1 MLRVGAAA
9 GHLPRRHDGARARLR
24 GRTGLRIDTFRPA
37 GQRTLDQAEGVTGLD
52 RQATAEALQR
62 LADEATAREPSLG
75 TVLARLAAAVREG
88 RTTEAA
94 AYTGAVDPRALAE
107 LLAGKHSRLWA
118 VLEVIR
124 NVLVFAPIAVT
135 WFGLSIAATAYAE
148 LLTARPDL
156 VSRPFLLLW
165 QEGFDGRLFLN
176 FSTLAIIDASLI
188 GVLIVLSLA
197 LHIRSEVRDAQVR
210 TKALLKESEIRA
222 LLGHVSSLGALD
234 FGTGD
239 AESILADMAAEERRI
254 YERAVEREGQ
264 LFDLEG
270 VVERLREAARRPERA
285 ADPVARRARG
295 TAR

>member
-1 MLRVGAAA
+1 VN
-9 GHLPRRHDGARARLR
+9 
-24 GRTGLRIDTFRPA
+24 
-37 GQRTLDQAEGVTGLD
+37 GLD
-52 RQATAEALQR
+52 RQGTAEALQR

-75 TVLARLAAAVREG
+75 TVIARLADAVREG

-94 AYTGAVDPRALAE
+94 AYTGAVDPRGLAE

-118 VLEVIR
+118 ILEVIR

-148 LLTARPDL
+148 LLSARPDL

-165 QEGFDGRLFLN
+165 QEGFDGRLALN
-176 FSTLAIIDASLI
+176 FSTLAITDASLI

-197 LHIRSEVRDAQVR
+197 LHVRSEIQDAQVR
-210 TKALLKESEIRA
+210 TKALLKEAEIRA
-222 LLGHVSSLGALD
+222 LLGNVSSLGALD

-270 VVERLREAARRPERA
+270 VVERLRDAAMRLERA
-285 ADPVARRARG
+285 ADSIARR
-295 TAR
+295 

>member
-1 MLRVGAAA
+1 
-9 GHLPRRHDGARARLR
+9 
-24 GRTGLRIDTFRPA
+24 
-37 GQRTLDQAEGVTGLD
+37 LD
-52 RQATAEALQR
+52 RQETALALQR

-75 TVLARLAAAVREG
+75 TLLSRLAEAVREG

-94 AYTGAVDPRALAE
+94 AYTGAVDPRGLAE

-135 WFGLSIAATAYAE
+135 WFGLSIAATAYAQ
-148 LLTARPDL
+148 LLGARPDL
-156 VSRPFLLLW
+156 ISRPFLLLW
-165 QEGFDGRLFLN
+165 QEGFNGTVVLN
-176 FSTLAIIDASLI
+176 FSALAITDASLI

-222 LLGHVSSLGALD
+222 LLGHVGSLGALD

-270 VVERLREAARRPERA
+270 VVERLRDAAVRLERA
-285 ADPVARRARG
+285 AESLASR
-295 TAR
+295 

>member
-1 MLRVGAAA
+1 
-9 GHLPRRHDGARARLR
+9 
-24 GRTGLRIDTFRPA
+24 
-37 GQRTLDQAEGVTGLD
+37 LD

-75 TVLARLAAAVREG
+75 TVLSRLADAVREG

-94 AYTGAVDPRALAE
+94 AYTGAVDPRGLAE

-270 VVERLREAARRPERA
+270 VVERLRDAAMRLERA
-285 ADPVARRARG
+285 ADSIARR
-295 TAR
+295 

>member
-1 MLRVGAAA
+1 VN
-9 GHLPRRHDGARARLR
+9 
-24 GRTGLRIDTFRPA
+24 
-37 GQRTLDQAEGVTGLD
+37 
-52 RQATAEALQR
+52 
-62 LADEATAREPSLG
+62 
-75 TVLARLAAAVREG
+75 
-88 RTTEAA
+88 
-94 AYTGAVDPRALAE
+94 TGAVDPRGLAE

-135 WFGLSIAATAYAE
+135 WFGLSIAATAYAQ
-148 LLTARPDL
+148 LLSARPDL
-156 VSRPFLLLW
+156 ISRPFLLLW
-165 QEGFDGRLFLN
+165 QEGFNGTIFLN
-176 FSTLAIIDASLI
+176 FSTLAITDASLI
-188 GVLIVLSLA
+188 GVLIVLSLS

-234 FGTGD
+234 FGTAD

-270 VVERLREAARRPERA
+270 VVERLRDAAVRLERA
-285 ADPVARRARG
+285 AESLARR
-295 TAR
+295 

>member
-1 MLRVGAAA
+1 M
-9 GHLPRRHDGARARLR
+9 
-24 GRTGLRIDTFRPA
+24 
-37 GQRTLDQAEGVTGLD
+37 D
-52 RQATAEALQR
+52 RQGTAEALQR

-75 TVLARLAAAVREG
+75 TVLARLADAVREG

-94 AYTGAVDPRALAE
+94 AYTGAVDPRGLAE
-107 LLAGKHSRLWA
+107 LLASKHSRLWA
-118 VLEVIR
+118 ILEVIR

-165 QEGFDGRLFLN
+165 QEGFDGRLLLN
-176 FSTLAIIDASLI
+176 FSTLAITDASLI

-270 VVERLREAARRPERA
+270 VVERLRDAAMRLERA
-285 ADPVARRARG
+285 ADSIARR
-295 TAR
+295 

>member
-1 MLRVGAAA
+1 M
-9 GHLPRRHDGARARLR
+9 
-24 GRTGLRIDTFRPA
+24 
-37 GQRTLDQAEGVTGLD
+37 D
-52 RQATAEALQR
+52 RQGTAEALQR

-75 TVLARLAAAVREG
+75 TVISRLAEAVREG
-88 RTTEAA
+88 RPTEAA
-94 AYTGAVDPRALAE
+94 AYTGAVDPRGLAE
-107 LLAGKHSRLWA
+107 LLASKHSRLWA
-118 VLEVIR
+118 ILEVIR

-165 QEGFDGRLFLN
+165 QEGFDGRLALN
-176 FSTLAIIDASLI
+176 FSTLAITDASLI

-197 LHIRSEVRDAQVR
+197 LHVRSEIQDAQVR
-210 TKALLKESEIRA
+210 TKALLKEAEIRA
-222 LLGHVSSLGALD
+222 LLGNVSSLGALD

-270 VVERLREAARRPERA
+270 AIERLRDAAIRLERA
-285 ADPVARRARG
+285 AESIARR
-295 TAR
+295 

>member
-1 MLRVGAAA
+1 M
-9 GHLPRRHDGARARLR
+9 
-24 GRTGLRIDTFRPA
+24 
-37 GQRTLDQAEGVTGLD
+37 D

-75 TVLARLAAAVREG
+75 TVLARLADAVREG

-165 QEGFDGRLFLN
+165 QEGFDGRLLLN

-270 VVERLREAARRPERA
+270 VVERLRDAAMRLERA
-285 ADPVARRARG
+285 ADSIARR
-295 TAR
+295 

>member
-1 MLRVGAAA
+1 M
-9 GHLPRRHDGARARLR
+9 
-24 GRTGLRIDTFRPA
+24 
-37 GQRTLDQAEGVTGLD
+37 D
-52 RQATAEALQR
+52 RQETAGALQR

-75 TVLARLAAAVREG
+75 TLLARLAEAVREG

-94 AYTGAVDPRALAE
+94 AYTGAVDPRGLAE

-135 WFGLSIAATAYAE
+135 WFGLSIAATAYAQ
-148 LLTARPDL
+148 LLSARPDL
-156 VSRPFLLLW
+156 ISRPFLLLW
-165 QEGFDGRLFLN
+165 QEGFNGTIFLN
-176 FSTLAIIDASLI
+176 FSTLAITDASLI
-188 GVLIVLSLA
+188 GVLIVLSLS

-234 FGTGD
+234 FGTAD

-270 VVERLREAARRPERA
+270 VVERLRDAAVRLERA
-285 ADPVARRARG
+285 AESLARR
-295 TAR
+295 

>member
-1 MLRVGAAA
+1 
-9 GHLPRRHDGARARLR
+9 
-24 GRTGLRIDTFRPA
+24 
-37 GQRTLDQAEGVTGLD
+37 LD

-75 TVLARLAAAVREG
+75 TVLARLADAVREG

-94 AYTGAVDPRALAE
+94 AYTGAVDPRGLAE

-135 WFGLSIAATAYAE
+135 WFGLSIAASAYAE

-165 QEGFDGRLFLN
+165 QEGFDGRLALN
-176 FSTLAIIDASLI
+176 FSTLAITDASLI

-197 LHIRSEVRDAQVR
+197 LHVRSEIRDAQVR

-222 LLGHVSSLGALD
+222 LLGSVSSLGALD

-254 YERAVEREGQ
+254 YERAAEREGQ

-270 VVERLREAARRPERA
+270 VVERLRDAAMRLERA
-285 ADPVARRARG
+285 ADSIARR
-295 TAR
+295 

>member
-1 MLRVGAAA
+1 M
-9 GHLPRRHDGARARLR
+9 
-24 GRTGLRIDTFRPA
+24 
-37 GQRTLDQAEGVTGLD
+37 D
-52 RQATAEALQR
+52 RQGTAEALQR

-75 TVLARLAAAVREG
+75 TVLARLADAVREG

-94 AYTGAVDPRALAE
+94 AYTGAVDPRGLAE
-107 LLAGKHSRLWA
+107 LLASKHSRLWA

-165 QEGFDGRLFLN
+165 QEGFDGRLLLN
-176 FSTLAIIDASLI
+176 FSTLAITDASLI

-197 LHIRSEVRDAQVR
+197 LHVRSEIRDAQVR

-270 VVERLREAARRPERA
+270 VVERLRDAAIRLERA
-285 ADPVARRARG
+285 AESIARR
-295 TAR
+295 

>member
-1 MLRVGAAA
+1 
-9 GHLPRRHDGARARLR
+9 
-24 GRTGLRIDTFRPA
+24 
-37 GQRTLDQAEGVTGLD
+37 LD

-75 TVLARLAAAVREG
+75 TVLSRLADAVREG

-94 AYTGAVDPRALAE
+94 AYTGAVDPRGLAE
-107 LLAGKHSRLWA
+107 LLASKHSRLWA

-148 LLTARPDL
+148 LLSARPDL

-165 QEGFDGRLFLN
+165 QEGFDGRLPLN
-176 FSTLAIIDASLI
+176 FSTLAITDASLI

-222 LLGHVSSLGALD
+222 LLGNVSSLGALD

-270 VVERLREAARRPERA
+270 VVERLRDAAMRLERA
-285 ADPVARRARG
+285 ADSIARR
-295 TAR
+295 

>member
-1 MLRVGAAA
+1 M
-9 GHLPRRHDGARARLR
+9 
-24 GRTGLRIDTFRPA
+24 
-37 GQRTLDQAEGVTGLD
+37 D
-52 RQATAEALQR
+52 RQATAKALQR

-75 TVLARLAAAVREG
+75 TVLARLADAVREG

-94 AYTGAVDPRALAE
+94 AYTGAVDPRGLAE

-118 VLEVIR
+118 ILEVIR

-135 WFGLSIAATAYAE
+135 WFGLSIAASSYAQ
-148 LLTARPDL
+148 LLGERPEL

-165 QEGFDGRLFLN
+165 QEGFAGRLALN
-176 FSTLAIIDASLI
+176 FSTLAITDASLI

-210 TKALLKESEIRA
+210 TQALLKESEIRA

-239 AESILADMAAEERRI
+239 AETILADMAAEERRI

-270 VVERLREAARRPERA
+270 AIDRLRDAAIRLERA
-285 ADPVARRARG
+285 AESLARR
-295 TAR
+295 

>member
-1 MLRVGAAA
+1 
-9 GHLPRRHDGARARLR
+9 
-24 GRTGLRIDTFRPA
+24 
-37 GQRTLDQAEGVTGLD
+37 LD
-52 RQATAEALQR
+52 RQGTAEALQR

-75 TVLARLAAAVREG
+75 TVLARLADAVREG
-88 RTTEAA
+88 RATEAA
-94 AYTGAVDPRALAE
+94 AYTGAVDPRGLAE

-148 LLTARPDL
+148 LLSARPDL

-165 QEGFDGRLFLN
+165 QEGFEGRLPLN
-176 FSTLAIIDASLI
+176 FSTLAITDASLI

-197 LHIRSEVRDAQVR
+197 LHVRSEIRDAQVR
-210 TKALLKESEIRA
+210 TRALLRESEIRA

-270 VVERLREAARRPERA
+270 AIERLRDAAIRLERA
-285 ADPVARRARG
+285 AESIARR
-295 TAR
+295 

>member
-1 MLRVGAAA
+1 
-9 GHLPRRHDGARARLR
+9 
-24 GRTGLRIDTFRPA
+24 
-37 GQRTLDQAEGVTGLD
+37 LD
-52 RQATAEALQR
+52 RQGTAEALQR

-75 TVLARLAAAVREG
+75 TVLARLADAVREG

-94 AYTGAVDPRALAE
+94 AYTGAVDPRGLAE
-107 LLAGKHSRLWA
+107 LLASKHSRLWA
-118 VLEVIR
+118 ILEVIR

-165 QEGFDGRLFLN
+165 QEGFDGRLLLN
-176 FSTLAIIDASLI
+176 FSTLAITDASLI

-270 VVERLREAARRPERA
+270 VVDRLRDAAIRLERA
-285 ADPVARRARG
+285 ADSIARR
-295 TAR
+295 

>member
-1 MLRVGAAA
+1 M
-9 GHLPRRHDGARARLR
+9 
-24 GRTGLRIDTFRPA
+24 
-37 GQRTLDQAEGVTGLD
+37 D

-75 TVLARLAAAVREG
+75 TVLTRLAEAVREG

-94 AYTGAVDPRALAE
+94 AYTGAVDPRGLAE
-107 LLAGKHSRLWA
+107 LLASKHSRLWA

-135 WFGLSIAATAYAE
+135 WFGLSVAATAYAE
-148 LLTARPDL
+148 LLSARPDL

-165 QEGFDGRLFLN
+165 QEGFEGRLPLN
-176 FSTLAIIDASLI
+176 FSSLAITDASLI

-197 LHIRSEVRDAQVR
+197 LHIRSEIRDAQVR
-210 TKALLKESEIRA
+210 TKALLKEAEIRA
-222 LLGHVSSLGALD
+222 LLGNVSSLGALD

-270 VVERLREAARRPERA
+270 VVERLRDAAMRLERA
-285 ADPVARRARG
+285 ADSIARR
-295 TAR
+295 

>member
-1 MLRVGAAA
+1 
-9 GHLPRRHDGARARLR
+9 
-24 GRTGLRIDTFRPA
+24 
-37 GQRTLDQAEGVTGLD
+37 LD

-75 TVLARLAAAVREG
+75 TVLARLADAVREG

-94 AYTGAVDPRALAE
+94 AYTGAVDPRGLAE

-118 VLEVIR
+118 ILEVVR

-135 WFGLSIAATAYAE
+135 WFGLSIAATAYAQ
-148 LLTARPDL
+148 LLGARPDL
-156 VSRPFLLLW
+156 ISRPFLLLW
-165 QEGFDGRLFLN
+165 QEGFDGRLLLN
-176 FSTLAIIDASLI
+176 FSTLAITDASLI

-197 LHIRSEVRDAQVR
+197 LHVRSELRDAQLR

-270 VVERLREAARRPERA
+270 VVDRLRDAAIRLERA
-285 ADPVARRARG
+285 ADSLARR
-295 TAR
+295 

>member
-1 MLRVGAAA
+1 
-9 GHLPRRHDGARARLR
+9 
-24 GRTGLRIDTFRPA
+24 
-37 GQRTLDQAEGVTGLD
+37 LD
-52 RQATAEALQR
+52 RQGTAEALQR

-75 TVLARLAAAVREG
+75 TVISRLADAVREG

-94 AYTGAVDPRALAE
+94 AYTGAVDPRGLAE
-107 LLAGKHSRLWA
+107 LLASKHSRLWA
-118 VLEVIR
+118 ILEVIR

-165 QEGFDGRLFLN
+165 QEGFDGRLALN
-176 FSTLAIIDASLI
+176 FSTLAITDASLI

-197 LHIRSEVRDAQVR
+197 LHVRSEIQDAQVR
-210 TKALLKESEIRA
+210 TKALLKEAEIRA
-222 LLGHVSSLGALD
+222 LLGNVSSLGALD

-270 VVERLREAARRPERA
+270 AIERLRDAAVRLERA
-285 ADPVARRARG
+285 AESIARR
-295 TAR
+295 

>member
-1 MLRVGAAA
+1 
-9 GHLPRRHDGARARLR
+9 
-24 GRTGLRIDTFRPA
+24 
-37 GQRTLDQAEGVTGLD
+37 LD

-62 LADEATAREPSLG
+62 LADEATTREPSLG
-75 TVLARLAAAVREG
+75 TVLTRLSEAVREG

-94 AYTGAVDPRALAE
+94 AYTGAVDPRGLAE

-118 VLEVIR
+118 VLEVVR

-135 WFGLSIAATAYAE
+135 WFGLSIAATAYAQ
-148 LLTARPDL
+148 LLGARPDL
-156 VSRPFLLLW
+156 ISRPFLLLW
-165 QEGFDGRLFLN
+165 QEGFDGRVLLN
-176 FSTLAIIDASLI
+176 FSTLAITDASLI
-188 GVLIVLSLA
+188 GVLILLSLA
-197 LHIRSEVRDAQVR
+197 LHVRSELRDAQLR
-210 TKALLKESEIRA
+210 TKALIKESEIRA

-270 VVERLREAARRPERA
+270 VVDKLRDAAVRLERA
-285 ADPVARRARG
+285 ADSLARR
-295 TAR
+295 

>member
-1 MLRVGAAA
+1 M
-9 GHLPRRHDGARARLR
+9 
-24 GRTGLRIDTFRPA
+24 
-37 GQRTLDQAEGVTGLD
+37 D

-75 TVLARLAAAVREG
+75 TVLARLADAVRQA

-94 AYTGAVDPRALAE
+94 AYIGAVDPRGLAE

-118 VLEVIR
+118 ILEVIR

-135 WFGLSIAATAYAE
+135 WFGLSIAASAYAQ
-148 LLTARPDL
+148 LLGERPDL
-156 VSRPFLLLW
+156 ISRPFLLLW
-165 QEGFDGRLFLN
+165 QEGFDARLLLN
-176 FSTLAIIDASLI
+176 FSTLAITDASLI

-210 TKALLKESEIRA
+210 TQALLKESEIRA

-270 VVERLREAARRPERA
+270 AIERLRDAAIRLERA
-285 ADPVARRARG
+285 AESLARR
-295 TAR
+295 

>member
-1 MLRVGAAA
+1 M
-9 GHLPRRHDGARARLR
+9 
-24 GRTGLRIDTFRPA
+24 
-37 GQRTLDQAEGVTGLD
+37 D
-52 RQATAEALQR
+52 RQGTAEALQR

-75 TVLARLAAAVREG
+75 TVLARLADAVREG

-94 AYTGAVDPRALAE
+94 AYTGAVEPRGLAE
-107 LLAGKHSRLWA
+107 LLAGTHSRLWA

-135 WFGLSIAATAYAE
+135 WFGLSIAASTYAQ
-148 LLTARPDL
+148 LLGARPDL
-156 VSRPFLLLW
+156 ITRPFLLLW
-165 QEGFDGRLFLN
+165 QEGFDGRLLLN
-176 FSTLAIIDASLI
+176 FSTLAITDASLI

-197 LHIRSEVRDAQVR
+197 LHIRSEIRDAQVR
-210 TKALLKESEIRA
+210 TRALLKESEIRA

-270 VVERLREAARRPERA
+270 VVEKLRDAAERLERA
-285 ADPVARRARG
+285 ADSLARR
-295 TAR
+295 

>member
-1 MLRVGAAA
+1 M
-9 GHLPRRHDGARARLR
+9 
-24 GRTGLRIDTFRPA
+24 
-37 GQRTLDQAEGVTGLD
+37 D
-52 RQATAEALQR
+52 RQGTAEALQR

-75 TVLARLAAAVREG
+75 TVLSRLADAVREG

-94 AYTGAVDPRALAE
+94 AFTGAVDPRGLAE

-118 VLEVIR
+118 ILEVIR

-135 WFGLSIAATAYAE
+135 WFGLSIAATAYAQ
-148 LLTARPDL
+148 LLGERPDL
-156 VSRPFLLLW
+156 VARPFLLLW
-165 QEGFDGRLFLN
+165 QEGFEGRLALN
-176 FSTLAIIDASLI
+176 FSTLAITDASLI

-197 LHIRSEVRDAQVR
+197 LHIRSEVRDTQVR
-210 TKALLKESEIRA
+210 TQALLKESEIRA

-239 AESILADMAAEERRI
+239 AETILADMAAEERRI

-270 VVERLREAARRPERA
+270 AIERLRDAAIRLERA
-285 ADPVARRARG
+285 AESLARR
-295 TAR
+295 

>member
-1 MLRVGAAA
+1 M
-9 GHLPRRHDGARARLR
+9 
-24 GRTGLRIDTFRPA
+24 
-37 GQRTLDQAEGVTGLD
+37 D

-75 TVLARLAAAVREG
+75 TVLARLADAVREG

-94 AYTGAVDPRALAE
+94 AYTGAVDPRGLAE
-107 LLAGKHSRLWA
+107 LLASKHSRLWA
-118 VLEVIR
+118 ILEVIR

-165 QEGFDGRLFLN
+165 QEGFDGRLGLN
-176 FSTLAIIDASLI
+176 FSTLAITDASLI

-197 LHIRSEVRDAQVR
+197 LHVRSEIRDAQVR

-222 LLGHVSSLGALD
+222 LLGNVSSLGALD

-270 VVERLREAARRPERA
+270 VVERLRDAAIRLERA
-285 ADPVARRARG
+285 ADSIARR
-295 TAR
+295 

>member
-1 MLRVGAAA
+1 M
-9 GHLPRRHDGARARLR
+9 
-24 GRTGLRIDTFRPA
+24 
-37 GQRTLDQAEGVTGLD
+37 D
-52 RQATAEALQR
+52 RQATAQALQR

-75 TVLARLAAAVREG
+75 TVLARLADAVREG

-94 AYTGAVDPRALAE
+94 AYTGAVDPRGLAE

-118 VLEVIR
+118 ILEVIR

-135 WFGLSIAATAYAE
+135 WFGLSIAASAYAQ
-148 LLTARPDL
+148 LLGERPEL

-165 QEGFDGRLFLN
+165 QEGFAGRLALN
-176 FSTLAIIDASLI
+176 FSTLAITDASLI

-210 TKALLKESEIRA
+210 TQALLKESEIRA

-239 AESILADMAAEERRI
+239 AETILADMAAEERRI

-270 VVERLREAARRPERA
+270 AIDRLRDAAIRLERA
-285 ADPVARRARG
+285 AESLARR
-295 TAR
+295 

>member
-1 MLRVGAAA
+1 M
-9 GHLPRRHDGARARLR
+9 
-24 GRTGLRIDTFRPA
+24 
-37 GQRTLDQAEGVTGLD
+37 D
-52 RQATAEALQR
+52 RQGTAEALQR

-75 TVLARLAAAVREG
+75 TVISRLADAVREG

-94 AYTGAVDPRALAE
+94 AYTGAVDPRGLAE
-107 LLAGKHSRLWA
+107 LLASKHSRLWA
-118 VLEVIR
+118 ILEVIR

-165 QEGFDGRLFLN
+165 QEGFDGRLALN
-176 FSTLAIIDASLI
+176 FSTLAITDASLI

-197 LHIRSEVRDAQVR
+197 LHVRSEIQDAQVR
-210 TKALLKESEIRA
+210 TKALLKEAEIRA
-222 LLGHVSSLGALD
+222 LLGNVSSLGALD
-234 FGTGD
+234 FGSGD

-270 VVERLREAARRPERA
+270 AIERLRDAAIRLERA
-285 ADPVARRARG
+285 AESIARR
-295 TAR
+295 

>member
-1 MLRVGAAA
+1 M
-9 GHLPRRHDGARARLR
+9 
-24 GRTGLRIDTFRPA
+24 
-37 GQRTLDQAEGVTGLD
+37 D
-52 RQATAEALQR
+52 RQGTAEALQR

-75 TVLARLAAAVREG
+75 TVIARLADAVREG

-94 AYTGAVDPRALAE
+94 AYTGAVDPRGLAE
-107 LLAGKHSRLWA
+107 LLAGTHSRLWA
-118 VLEVIR
+118 ILEVIR

-165 QEGFDGRLFLN
+165 QEGFDGRLALN
-176 FSTLAIIDASLI
+176 FSTLAITDASLI

-197 LHIRSEVRDAQVR
+197 LHVRSEIRDAQVR

-222 LLGHVSSLGALD
+222 LLGNVSSLGALD

-270 VVERLREAARRPERA
+270 AIERLRDAAARLERA
-285 ADPVARRARG
+285 AESIARR
-295 TAR
+295 

>member
-1 MLRVGAAA
+1 
-9 GHLPRRHDGARARLR
+9 
-24 GRTGLRIDTFRPA
+24 
-37 GQRTLDQAEGVTGLD
+37 LD
-52 RQATAEALQR
+52 RQGTAEALQR

-94 AYTGAVDPRALAE
+94 AYTGAVDPRGLAE
-107 LLAGKHSRLWA
+107 LLASKHSRLWA
-118 VLEVIR
+118 ILEVIR

-165 QEGFDGRLFLN
+165 QEGFDGRLALN
-176 FSTLAIIDASLI
+176 FSTLAITDASLI

-254 YERAVEREGQ
+254 YERAVVREGE
-264 LFDLEG
+264 LFDLE
-270 VVERLREAARRPERA
+270 VVVDRLRDAAMRLERA
-285 ADPVARRARG
+285 ADSIARR
-295 TAR
+295 

>member
-1 MLRVGAAA
+1 M
-9 GHLPRRHDGARARLR
+9 
-24 GRTGLRIDTFRPA
+24 
-37 GQRTLDQAEGVTGLD
+37 D

-75 TVLARLAAAVREG
+75 TVLSRLADAVREG

-94 AYTGAVDPRALAE
+94 AYTGAVDPRGLAE
-107 LLAGKHSRLWA
+107 LLASKHSRLWA
-118 VLEVIR
+118 ILEVIR

-165 QEGFDGRLFLN
+165 QEGFDGRLALN
-176 FSTLAIIDASLI
+176 FSTLAITDASLI

-197 LHIRSEVRDAQVR
+197 LHVRSEIRDAQVR

-234 FGTGD
+234 FGSGD

-270 VVERLREAARRPERA
+270 VVDRLRDAAIRLERA
-285 ADPVARRARG
+285 ADSIARR
-295 TAR
+295 

>member
-1 MLRVGAAA
+1 
-9 GHLPRRHDGARARLR
+9 
-24 GRTGLRIDTFRPA
+24 
-37 GQRTLDQAEGVTGLD
+37 LD

-75 TVLARLAAAVREG
+75 TVLARLAEAVREG
-88 RTTEAA
+88 RATEAA
-94 AYTGAVDPRALAE
+94 AYTSAVDPHGLAE

-148 LLTARPDL
+148 LLSARPDL

-165 QEGFDGRLFLN
+165 QEGFDGRLPLN
-176 FSTLAIIDASLI
+176 FSTLAITDASLI

-222 LLGHVSSLGALD
+222 LLGNVSSLGALD

-270 VVERLREAARRPERA
+270 VVERLRDAAIRLERA
-285 ADPVARRARG
+285 ADSIARR
-295 TAR
+295 

>member
-1 MLRVGAAA
+1 VN
-9 GHLPRRHDGARARLR
+9 
-24 GRTGLRIDTFRPA
+24 
-37 GQRTLDQAEGVTGLD
+37 GLD
-52 RQATAEALQR
+52 RQGTAEALQR

-75 TVLARLAAAVREG
+75 TVIARLADAVREG

-94 AYTGAVDPRALAE
+94 AYTGAVDPRGLAE

-118 VLEVIR
+118 ILEVIR

-165 QEGFDGRLFLN
+165 QEGFDGRLALN
-176 FSTLAIIDASLI
+176 FSTLAITDASLI

-197 LHIRSEVRDAQVR
+197 LHVRSEIQDAQVR
-210 TKALLKESEIRA
+210 TKALLKEAEIRA
-222 LLGHVSSLGALD
+222 LLGNVSSLGALD

-270 VVERLREAARRPERA
+270 VVERLRDAAMRLERA
-285 ADPVARRARG
+285 ADSIARR
-295 TAR
+295 

>member
-1 MLRVGAAA
+1 M
-9 GHLPRRHDGARARLR
+9 
-24 GRTGLRIDTFRPA
+24 
-37 GQRTLDQAEGVTGLD
+37 D
-52 RQATAEALQR
+52 RQGAAEALQR

-75 TVLARLAAAVREG
+75 TVLARLADAVREG

-94 AYTGAVDPRALAE
+94 AYTGAVDPRGLAE
-107 LLAGKHSRLWA
+107 LLASKHSRLWA

-165 QEGFDGRLFLN
+165 QEGFEGRVLLN
-176 FSTLAIIDASLI
+176 FSTLAITDASLI

-197 LHIRSEVRDAQVR
+197 LHVRSEIRDAQVR
-210 TKALLKESEIRA
+210 TRALMKESEIRA
-222 LLGHVSSLGALD
+222 LLGNVSSLGALD

-270 VVERLREAARRPERA
+270 AIERLRDAAIRLERA
-285 ADPVARRARG
+285 AESIARR
-295 TAR
+295 

>member
-1 MLRVGAAA
+1 M
-9 GHLPRRHDGARARLR
+9 
-24 GRTGLRIDTFRPA
+24 
-37 GQRTLDQAEGVTGLD
+37 D
-52 RQATAEALQR
+52 RQGTAEALQR

-75 TVLARLAAAVREG
+75 TVLARLADAVREG

-94 AYTGAVDPRALAE
+94 AYTGAVDPRGLAE
-107 LLAGKHSRLWA
+107 LLASKHSRLWA

-165 QEGFDGRLFLN
+165 QEGFDGRLGLN
-176 FSTLAIIDASLI
+176 FSTLAITDASLI

-197 LHIRSEVRDAQVR
+197 LHVRSEIRDAQVR

-270 VVERLREAARRPERA
+270 VVERLRDAAMRLERA
-285 ADPVARRARG
+285 ADSIARR
-295 TAR
+295 

>member
-1 MLRVGAAA
+1 
-9 GHLPRRHDGARARLR
+9 
-24 GRTGLRIDTFRPA
+24 
-37 GQRTLDQAEGVTGLD
+37 LD
-52 RQATAEALQR
+52 RQATAQALQR

-75 TVLARLAAAVREG
+75 TVLARLADAVREG

-94 AYTGAVDPRALAE
+94 AYTGAVDPRGLAE

-118 VLEVIR
+118 ILEVIR

-135 WFGLSIAATAYAE
+135 WFGLSIAASAYAQ
-148 LLTARPDL
+148 LLGERPEL

-165 QEGFDGRLFLN
+165 QEGFAGRLALN
-176 FSTLAIIDASLI
+176 FSTLAITDASLI

-210 TKALLKESEIRA
+210 TQALLKESEIRA

-239 AESILADMAAEERRI
+239 AETILADMAAEERRI
-254 YERAVEREGQ
+254 YERAIEREGQ

-270 VVERLREAARRPERA
+270 AIDRLRDAAIRLERA
-285 ADPVARRARG
+285 AESLARR
-295 TAR
+295 

>member
-1 MLRVGAAA
+1 M
-9 GHLPRRHDGARARLR
+9 
-24 GRTGLRIDTFRPA
+24 
-37 GQRTLDQAEGVTGLD
+37 D
-52 RQATAEALQR
+52 RQGTAEALQR

-75 TVLARLAAAVREG
+75 TVLARLADAVREG

-94 AYTGAVDPRALAE
+94 AYTGAVDPRGLAE
-107 LLAGKHSRLWA
+107 LLASKHSRLWA

-165 QEGFDGRLFLN
+165 QEGFDGRLALN
-176 FSTLAIIDASLI
+176 FSTLAITDASLI

-197 LHIRSEVRDAQVR
+197 LHVRSEIRDAQIR

-222 LLGHVSSLGALD
+222 LLGNVSSLGALD

-270 VVERLREAARRPERA
+270 VVERLRDAAMRLERA
-285 ADPVARRARG
+285 ADSIARR
-295 TAR
+295 

>member
-1 MLRVGAAA
+1 M
-9 GHLPRRHDGARARLR
+9 
-24 GRTGLRIDTFRPA
+24 
-37 GQRTLDQAEGVTGLD
+37 D
-52 RQATAEALQR
+52 RQGTAEALQR

-75 TVLARLAAAVREG
+75 TVLARLADAVREG

-94 AYTGAVDPRALAE
+94 AYTGAVDPRGLAE

-124 NVLVFAPIAVT
+124 NVLVFAPK
-135 WFGLSIAATAYAE
+135 
-148 LLTARPDL
+148 
-156 VSRPFLLLW
+156 
-165 QEGFDGRLFLN
+165 GFDGRVVLN
-176 FSTLAIIDASLI
+176 FSSLAITDASLI
-188 GVLIVLSLA
+188 GVLILLSLS
-197 LHIRSEVRDAQVR
+197 LHIRSEIRDAQVR
-210 TKALLKESEIRA
+210 TRALLKESEIRA

-270 VVERLREAARRPERA
+270 VVEKLRDAAVRLERA
-285 ADPVARRARG
+285 ADSLARR
-295 TAR
+295 

>member
-1 MLRVGAAA
+1 M
-9 GHLPRRHDGARARLR
+9 
-24 GRTGLRIDTFRPA
+24 
-37 GQRTLDQAEGVTGLD
+37 D

-75 TVLARLAAAVREG
+75 TVLARLADAVREG

-94 AYTGAVDPRALAE
+94 AYTGAVDPRGLAE
-107 LLAGKHSRLWA
+107 LLASKHSRLWA

-135 WFGLSIAATAYAE
+135 WFGLSVAATAYAE
-148 LLTARPDL
+148 LLSARPDL

-165 QEGFDGRLFLN
+165 QEGFDGRLPLN

-188 GVLIVLSLA
+188 GILIVLSLA
-197 LHIRSEVRDAQVR
+197 LHIRSELRDAQVR
-210 TKALLKESEIRA
+210 TKALLKEAEIRA
-222 LLGHVSSLGALD
+222 LLGNVSSLGALD
-234 FGTGD
+234 FGTAD

-270 VVERLREAARRPERA
+270 VVERLREAAMRLERA
-285 ADPVARRARG
+285 ADSIARR
-295 TAR
+295 

>member
-1 MLRVGAAA
+1 M
-9 GHLPRRHDGARARLR
+9 
-24 GRTGLRIDTFRPA
+24 
-37 GQRTLDQAEGVTGLD
+37 D
-52 RQATAEALQR
+52 RQGTAEALQR

-75 TVLARLAAAVREG
+75 TVLARLADAVREG

-94 AYTGAVDPRALAE
+94 AYTGAVDPRGLAE
-107 LLAGKHSRLWA
+107 LLASKHSRLWA

-165 QEGFDGRLFLN
+165 QEGFDGRLALN
-176 FSTLAIIDASLI
+176 FSTLAITDASLI

-197 LHIRSEVRDAQVR
+197 LHVRSEIRDAQVR

-234 FGTGD
+234 FGSGD

-270 VVERLREAARRPERA
+270 VVDRLRDAAMRLERA
-285 ADPVARRARG
+285 ADSIARR
-295 TAR
+295 

>member
-1 MLRVGAAA
+1 M
-9 GHLPRRHDGARARLR
+9 
-24 GRTGLRIDTFRPA
+24 
-37 GQRTLDQAEGVTGLD
+37 D

-75 TVLARLAAAVREG
+75 PVLARLAAAVREG

-165 QEGFDGRLFLN
+165 QEGFDGRLLLN

-270 VVERLREAARRPERA
+270 VVERLRDAAIRLERA
-285 ADPVARRARG
+285 ADSIARR
-295 TAR
+295 

>member
-1 MLRVGAAA
+1 M
-9 GHLPRRHDGARARLR
+9 
-24 GRTGLRIDTFRPA
+24 
-37 GQRTLDQAEGVTGLD
+37 D

-75 TVLARLAAAVREG
+75 TVLARLADAVREG

-94 AYTGAVDPRALAE
+94 AYTGAVDPRGLAE

-135 WFGLSIAATAYAE
+135 WFGLSIAATAYAQ
-148 LLTARPDL
+148 LLSARPEL
-156 VSRPFLLLW
+156 ISRPFLLLW
-165 QEGFDGRLFLN
+165 QEGFDGRVVLN
-176 FSTLAIIDASLI
+176 FSSLAITDASLI
-188 GVLIVLSLA
+188 GVLILLSLS
-197 LHIRSEVRDAQVR
+197 LHIRSEIRDAQVR
-210 TKALLKESEIRA
+210 TRALLKESEIRA

-270 VVERLREAARRPERA
+270 VVEKLRDAAVRLERA
-285 ADPVARRARG
+285 ADSLARR
-295 TAR
+295 